1 MAKSDKDAAKEQAYV
16 EALANSRVLPVEVEG
31 ELKKSFI
38 AYAMAVNVSR
48 AIPDVRDGLKPVHR
62 RIIYSMNEQGMTN
75 DKPHKKSARIVGDV
89 IGKYHPHGD
98 TAVYDAMVRLAQS
111 FSCRYPIIDGHGNFG
126 SVDGDPAAAMR
137 YTEARMS
144 KIANEMV
151 RDINKNTVDFIP
163 NYDGEE
169 QEPVVLP
176 ARIPNILI
184 NGSSGIA
191 VGMATNIPPH
201 NLKEVIDATLA
212 VAENP
217 DIDVIDLMNNYIH
230 GPDFPTAGIILG
242 KSGIK
247 NAYETGSGL
256 IVIRSR
262 CNIEDDPHHEN
273 HKRIVVSEI
282 PYQVNKKMMIER
294 MADLVK
300 NKIIEGIRDLRDE
313 SNREGIRVVIEL
325 KKEAIP
331 EVVLNQLFKY
341 SQLQVSYSINMLAII
356 DGQPKIFPLKE
367 ILKEYVNHQINVIR
381 RKTQFDL
388 DKALDRIHILEGLRI
403 ARQHLDEIIAII
415 KASATPED
423 AQNELIAK
431 FALSDKQ
438 AKAILD
444 MRLHRLTGIEQEK
457 IENEIKE
464 LELKIADFRDILENH
479 QRVLQV
485 LKEDL
490 NDIKERYGDDRR
502 TEISNDSSSI
512 EDEELIPVEDV
523 VYTLTGNGYIK
534 RVPVDTYRTQNRGGR
549 GVKGIT
555 THDDDIVE
563 KLLFGSTHTDL
574 LFFSS
579 YGKVYRLRG
588 YQIPEYTRQGKGIP
602 VVNLLPI
609 EKEEKIKTMITVDE
623 YKEEDNLVF
632 VTKCGVIKRVSI
644 SQFVN
649 INRNGKIAIGLKE
662 NDELYDVKKTTGNL
676 EIYIGASTG
685 KVCRFNE
692 KDARQMGRTAAGVR
706 GINISDKDEVVGV
719 TTSEEGKYI
728 LVITSKGFGKMSDR
742 EDYRLTQRGGKGVLS
757 LNSTE
762 RNGSLIAMRA
772 VNGDED
778 LLVTTS
784 KGIIIRVSLTQ
795 VKVAGRNTQG
805 VKIIKLDDKQSVASI
820 AVVDHQEEEN
830 EEVEETSSEQTDN

>member
-1 MAKSDKDAAKEQAYV
+1 MAEKELDHSNEIFDSDVDVDRTREVNLSSEMK
-16 EALANSRVLPVEVEG
+16 NSFLDYSMSV
-31 ELKKSFI
+31 I
-38 AYAMAVNVSR
+38 VSR
-48 AIPDVRDGLKPVHR
+48 ALPDVRDGLKPVHR

-300 NKIIEGIRDLRDE
+300 NKVIEGIRDLRDE

-830 EEVEETSSEQTDN
+830 EEVEETSSEQTDK

>member
-1 MAKSDKDAAKEQAYV
+1 MAEKELDHSNEVFDSDVDVDRTREVNLSSEMK
-16 EALANSRVLPVEVEG
+16 NSFLDYSMSV
-31 ELKKSFI
+31 I
-38 AYAMAVNVSR
+38 VSR
-48 AIPDVRDGLKPVHR
+48 ALPDVRDGLKPVHR

>member
-1 MAKSDKDAAKEQAYV
+1 MAEKELDHSNEIFDSDVDVDRTKEV
-16 EALANSRVLPVEVEG
+16 NLSSEMKNSFLDYSMSV
-31 ELKKSFI
+31 I
-38 AYAMAVNVSR
+38 VSR
-48 AIPDVRDGLKPVHR
+48 ALPDVRDGLKPVHR

-217 DIDVIDLMNNYIH
+217 DIDVIDLINNYIH

-256 IVIRSR
+256 IVVRSR

-300 NKIIEGIRDLRDE
+300 NKVIEGIRDLRDE

-367 ILKEYVNHQINVIR
+367 VLKEYVNHQINVIR

-431 FALSDKQ
+431 FSLSEKQ

-479 QRVLQV
+479 HRVLQV

-602 VVNLLPI
+602 VINLLPI

-632 VTKCGVIKRVSI
+632 VTKCGIIKRVSI

-649 INRNGKIAIGLKE
+649 INRNGKIAIGLRE

-692 KDARQMGRTAAGVR
+692 QDARQMGRTAAGVR
-706 GINISDKDEVVGV
+706 GINITDKDEVIGV
-719 TTSEEGKYI
+719 TTSDEGKYI
-728 LVITSKGFGKMSDR
+728 LVITSKGFGKMSNR

-762 RNGSLIAMRA
+762 RNGTLIAMRA

-805 VKIIKLDDKQSVASI
+805 VKIIKLDEKQSVASI
-820 AVVDHQEEEN
+820 AIVDHQEEES
-830 EEVEETSSEQTDN
+830 EEVEETSSEQTEK

>member
-1 MAKSDKDAAKEQAYV
+1 MADKKELDHSNEVFNSDVDVDRTLEVNLSSEMK
-16 EALANSRVLPVEVEG
+16 NSFLDYSMSV
-31 ELKKSFI
+31 I
-38 AYAMAVNVSR
+38 VSR
-48 AIPDVRDGLKPVHR
+48 ALPDVRDGLKPVHR

-98 TAVYDAMVRLAQS
+98 TAVYEAMVRLAQP

-126 SVDGDPAAAMR
+126 SIDGDGAAAMR

-176 ARIPNILI
+176 AKIPNILI

-201 NLKEVIDATLA
+201 NLSEVIDATLA

-217 DIDVIDLMNNYIH
+217 DIDVVELMNNYIP

-242 KSGIK
+242 KSGIRA
-247 NAYETGSGL
+247 AYETGSGL
-256 IVIRSR
+256 IVVRSR
-262 CNIEDDPHHEN
+262 CNIEDDPRHEGY
-273 HKRIVVSEI
+273 KVIIVSEI
-282 PYQVNKKMMIER
+282 PYQVNKAAMINR
-294 MADLVK
+294 IADLVK
-300 NKIIEGIRDLRDE
+300 NKVIEGIRDLRDE

-331 EVVLNQLFKY
+331 EVILNQLFKY
-341 SQLQVSYSINMLAII
+341 SSLQVSYSINMLAIL
-356 DGQPKIFPLKE
+356 DGQPKVFSLKDV
-367 ILKEYVNHQINVIR
+367 LNEYVNHQTNVIR

-388 DKALDRIHILEGLRI
+388 DKALDRIHILEGLII
-403 ARQHLDEIIAII
+403 ARKNLDEVIAII
-415 KASATPED
+415 KASKTPDD
-423 AQNELIAK
+423 AQN
-431 FALSDKQ
+431 ALMERFNLSEKQ
-438 AKAILD
+438 AKAVLD
-444 MRLHRLTGIEQEK
+444 MRLQRLTGIEQEK
-457 IENEIKE
+457 IEAEIADLEIKV
-464 LELKIADFRDILENH
+464 ADYRDILENH
-479 QRVLQV
+479 SRVVQV
-485 LKEDL
+485 LREEL
-490 NDIKERYGDDRR
+490 NEIKERYGDARR

-523 VYTLTGNGYIK
+523 VYTLTGKGYIK

-555 THDDDIVE
+555 THDDDIVDR
-563 KLLFGSTHTDL
+563 LLFASTHTDL

-579 YGKVYRLRG
+579 YGKIYRLRG

-602 VVNLLPI
+602 IINLLPI
-609 EKEEKIKTMITVDE
+609 ENEEKIMTIISVDE
-623 YKEEDNLVF
+623 YKDEDSLIF
-632 VTKCGVIKRVSI
+632 VTKKGIIKRVAI

-649 INRNGKIAIGLKE
+649 INRNGKIAVNLREG
-662 NDELYDVKKTTGNL
+662 DELYDVKKTTGNL
-676 EIYIGASTG
+676 EIYIAASTG

-692 KDARQMGRTAAGVR
+692 QDARQMGRTAAGVR
-706 GINISDKDEVVGV
+706 GINMSDDANVVGV
-719 TTSEEGKYI
+719 TTSEEGQYI
-728 LVITSKGFGKMSDR
+728 LVITSKGFGKMSNR
-742 EDYRLTQRGGKGVLS
+742 EDYRLTQRGGKGVIS

-762 RNGSLIAMRA
+762 RNGYLVAMRA

-784 KGIIIRVSLTQ
+784 KGIIIRVSLSQ
-795 VKVAGRNTQG
+795 IKIAGRNTQG
-805 VKIIKLDDKQSVASI
+805 VKVIRLDDKQEVASI
-820 AVVDHQEEEN
+820 AVVAHQQEDSEEETT
-830 EEVEETSSEQTDN
+830 EEVRE

>member
-1 MAKSDKDAAKEQAYV
+1 MADKKELDHSNEVFNSDVDVDRTLEVNLSSEMK
-16 EALANSRVLPVEVEG
+16 NSFLDYSMSV
-31 ELKKSFI
+31 I
-38 AYAMAVNVSR
+38 VSR
-48 AIPDVRDGLKPVHR
+48 ALPDVRDGLKPVHR

-98 TAVYDAMVRLAQS
+98 TAVYEAMVRLAQP

-126 SVDGDPAAAMR
+126 SIDGDGAAAMR

-176 ARIPNILI
+176 AKIPNILI

-201 NLKEVIDATLA
+201 NLSEVIDATLA

-217 DIDVIDLMNNYIH
+217 DIDVVELMNNYIP

-242 KSGIK
+242 KSGIRA
-247 NAYETGSGL
+247 AYETGSGL
-256 IVIRSR
+256 IVVRSR
-262 CNIEDDPHHEN
+262 CNIEDDPRHEGY
-273 HKRIVVSEI
+273 KVIIVSEI
-282 PYQVNKKMMIER
+282 PYQVNKAAMINR
-294 MADLVK
+294 IADLVK
-300 NKIIEGIRDLRDE
+300 NKVIEGIRDLRDE

-331 EVVLNQLFKY
+331 EVILNQLFKY
-341 SQLQVSYSINMLAII
+341 SSLQVSYSINMLAIL
-356 DGQPKIFPLKE
+356 DGQPKVFSLKDV
-367 ILKEYVNHQINVIR
+367 LNEYVNHQTNVIR

-388 DKALDRIHILEGLRI
+388 DKALDRIHILEGLII
-403 ARQHLDEIIAII
+403 ARKNLDEVIAII
-415 KASATPED
+415 KASKTPDD
-423 AQNELIAK
+423 AQN
-431 FALSDKQ
+431 ALMERFNLSEKQ
-438 AKAILD
+438 AKAVLD
-444 MRLHRLTGIEQEK
+444 MRLQRLTGIEQEK
-457 IENEIKE
+457 IEAEIADLEIKV
-464 LELKIADFRDILENH
+464 ADYRDILENH
-479 QRVLQV
+479 SRVVQV
-485 LKEDL
+485 LREEL
-490 NDIKERYGDDRR
+490 NEIKERYGDARR

-523 VYTLTGNGYIK
+523 VYTLTGKGYIK

-555 THDDDIVE
+555 THDDDIVDR
-563 KLLFGSTHTDL
+563 LLFASTHTDL

-579 YGKVYRLRG
+579 YGKIYRLRG

-602 VVNLLPI
+602 IINLLPI
-609 EKEEKIKTMITVDE
+609 ENEEKIMTIISVDE
-623 YKEEDNLVF
+623 YKDEDSLIF
-632 VTKCGVIKRVSI
+632 VTKKGIIKRVAI

-649 INRNGKIAIGLKE
+649 INRNGKIAVNLREG
-662 NDELYDVKKTTGNL
+662 DELYDVKKTTGNL
-676 EIYIGASTG
+676 EIYIAASTG

-706 GINISDKDEVVGV
+706 GINMSDDANVVGV
-719 TTSEEGKYI
+719 TTSEEGQYI
-728 LVITSKGFGKMSDR
+728 LVITSKGFGKMSNR
-742 EDYRLTQRGGKGVLS
+742 EDYRLTQRGGKGVIS

-762 RNGSLIAMRA
+762 RNGYLVAMRA

-784 KGIIIRVSLTQ
+784 KGIIIRVSLSQ
-795 VKVAGRNTQG
+795 IKIAGRNTQG
-805 VKIIKLDDKQSVASI
+805 VKVIRLDDKQEVASI
-820 AVVDHQEEEN
+820 AVVAHQQEEESEEETT
-830 EEVEETSSEQTDN
+830 EEVQE